1 MNMQEQIDMLI
12 DRLEKAENEIK
23 EIKMI
28 RLNIVREFAER
39 LKKEL
44 NNTPNGWAYTTFID
58 KLLKEY
64 E

>member
-1 MNMQEQIDMLI
+1 MSLKKYIPKVGKMNIQEQIDMLI

-39 LKKEL
+39 LKK
-44 NNTPNGWAYTTFID
+44 
-58 KLLKEY
+58 KS
-64 E
+64 